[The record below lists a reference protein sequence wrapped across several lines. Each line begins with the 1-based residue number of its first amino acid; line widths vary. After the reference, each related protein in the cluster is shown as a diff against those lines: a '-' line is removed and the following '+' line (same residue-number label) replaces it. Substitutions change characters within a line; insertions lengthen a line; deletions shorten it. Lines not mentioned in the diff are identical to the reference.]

1 MNNGKVRDL
10 CFLFFMKAKLH
21 RLCKLIVG
29 GLLILLGIIG
39 WLLPIVPGTPFIILG
54 LAILSTQSEW
64 LRNRLKL
71 LRRRFPRHAARLRLL
86 RQTVTAKLRGE
97 SAS

>member
-1 MNNGKVRDL
+1 
-10 CFLFFMKAKLH
+10 MKAKLH

-64 LRNRLKL
+64 LKNRLKL

-86 RQTVTAKLRGE
+86 RQTVATKIRRE